1 MIMGG
6 LSFGAS
12 NQDGVRRSAVAGIF
26 YEKDPDRLR
35 AEITRYLSGCK
46 PLPEPVRLLVSPHA
60 GFVFSGPVAA
70 RGFSAMD
77 RGVRRVFI
85 IGPSHHRAFRGFALP
100 HFRYYRTPLGDV
112 EIDRGVVEKLGSD
125 SQAVVARGFDEQEH
139 SLEVQ
144 LPFLQVRLGDFRIV
158 PIITGE
164 LDPAQMARA
173 LLPFIDKTTAVIA
186 SSDLSHYETQP
197 TARRIDDASIST
209 ILSGNVSGPIDACGE
224 TAIRVVMNIAKSMD
238 LRPLRL
244 DARTSFETAP
254 QLCSADRVVG
264 YASIVFVQEKGALS
278 HGNGSEER
286 DTPGELSGQMKST
299 LLKLARRSLEASV
312 RGVQFSMPKDVPD
325 ALMEKR
331 GCFVTLTINGSLR
344 GCIGYIEPIKPL
356 CQAVVE
362 NAKSAALS
370 DPRFSEVTVGELSE
384 ILIEVSVLTR
394 PRPLEYR
401 DADDLLSRLVPGRDG
416 VILRKGPRQSTY
428 LPQVW
433 DQLADKRAFLEQL
446 SLKAGMPRDG
456 WKTAE
461 VKTYQAVHFSE

>member
-1 MIMGG
+1 MGG
-6 LSFGAS
+6 LLFGAS
-12 NQDGVRRSAVAGIF
+12 AQDGVRKSAVAGTF
-26 YEKDPDRLR
+26 YDKDPDRLR
-35 AEITRYLSGCK
+35 AEITRYLSDCK
-46 PLPEPVRLLVSPHA
+46 SLPEPARLLVSPHA

-70 RGFSAMD
+70 KGFFAMD

-85 IGPSHHRAFRGFALP
+85 IGPSHHKAFRGFALP
-100 HFRYYRTPLGDV
+100 RFRYYHTPLGDV
-112 EIDRGVVEKLGSD
+112 EIDRAVVEKLRSD
-125 SQAVVARGFDEQEH
+125 PQAIFAVGFDEPEH

-164 LDPAQMARA
+164 LDPAQMAKA

-186 SSDLSHYETQP
+186 SSDLSHYETQQV
-197 TARRIDDASIST
+197 ARRIDDASIST

-224 TAIRVVMNIAKSMD
+224 TAIRVVMNIARSMN
-238 LRPLRL
+238 LTPLRL

-254 QLCSADRVVG
+254 QHCSADRVVG
-264 YASIVFVQEKGALS
+264 YASIVFVRQKGARS
-278 HGNGSEER
+278 PAGGGEGRSFS
-286 DTPGELSGQMKST
+286 DELSAQMKTT
-299 LLKLARRSLEASV
+299 LLKLARQSLEASV
-312 RGVQFSMPKDVPD
+312 RGVRFSMPKDVPD

-356 CQAVVE
+356 CQAVAE

-370 DPRFSEVTVGELSE
+370 DPRFPEVTIGELAE
-384 ILIEVSVLTR
+384 IVVEVSVLTR
-394 PRPLEYR
+394 PGPLEYR
-401 DADDLLSRLVPGRDG
+401 DADDLVSKLVPGRDG
-416 VILRKGPRQSTY
+416 VILQKGPRQSTY

-433 DQLADKRAFLEQL
+433 DQIADKRAFLEQL

-461 VKTYQAVHFSE
+461 VKTYRAIHFSE